1 LLIDARMKLR
11 GRIALVT
18 GAGRGIGKATAMF
31 LAREGANMVV
41 NDMDLQLARE
51 TADEIRAIGCEALAI
66 KADVSDKNEVVRMI
80 DMVIKNFG
88 KIDILV
94 NNAGIFSSVPLI
106 DITEDEWNKMMEVNL
121 KGVFL
126 CSQVVMKFM
135 IRQRS
140 GKIVNIASLA
150 GKVGGIYAG
159 AHYAASK
166 AGVICLTKSLAKQ
179 LAQYNINVNA
189 VAPALIETDMMKD
202 WPMQVKESL
211 LKQVP
216 LGRFGTPNEVAE
228 AVLFL
233 VSEGANYITG
243 ATIDVNGGLL
253 MD

>member
-1 LLIDARMKLR
+1 MKLR

>member
-1 LLIDARMKLR
+1 
-11 GRIALVT
+11 
-18 GAGRGIGKATAMF
+18 
-31 LAREGANMVV
+31 VV
-41 NDMDLQLARE
+41 NDVDLQSVRE
-51 TADEIRAIGCEALAI
+51 TADEIRAMGCEALPI
-66 KADVSDKNEVVRMI
+66 KADVSDKAQVRK
-80 DMVIKNFG
+80 MVGSIINAFK

-106 DITEDEWNKMMEVNL
+106 DMTEDEWDKVMEVNL
-121 KGVFL
+121 KGVFV
-126 CSQVVMKFM
+126 CSQAVMKFM
-135 IRQRS
+135 IKQHS

-166 AGVICLTKSLAKQ
+166 AGGICLTKSLAKQ

-202 WPMQVKESL
+202 WPKQVKETL

-216 LGRFGTPNEVAE
+216 LGRFGTPEEVAE
-228 AVLFL
+228 TVLFL

>member
-1 LLIDARMKLR
+1 MMKLK
-11 GRIALVT
+11 GKVALVT
-18 GAGRGIGKATAMF
+18 GAGRGIGKAAAIL
-31 LAREGANMVV
+31 LAKEGANVVV
-41 NDMDLQLARE
+41 NDVDLQSAKE
-51 TADEIRAIGCEALAI
+51 TAGDIRSIGCEALPVE
-66 KADVSDKNEVVRMI
+66 ADISDKTEVVRMVET
-80 DMVIKNFG
+80 VIKNFT

-106 DITEDEWNKMMEVNL
+106 DMTEDEWDKMMDVNL

-126 CSQVVMKFM
+126 CSQAAMKFM
-135 IRQRS
+135 IKQRS

-202 WPMQVKESL
+202 WPKQIRESL
-211 LKQVP
+211 LRQVP
-216 LGRFGTPNEVAE
+216 LGRFGAPDEVAE
-228 AVLFL
+228 TVLFL

>member
-1 LLIDARMKLR
+1 MMKLK
-11 GRIALVT
+11 GKVALVT
-18 GAGRGIGKATAMF
+18 GAGRGIGKATAIL
-31 LAREGANMVV
+31 LAKEGANVVV
-41 NDMDLQLARE
+41 NDVDLQSAKE
-51 TADEIRAIGCEALAI
+51 TADDIRAVGCEALLVE
-66 KADVSDKNEVVRMI
+66 ADVSDRTEVVKMVET
-80 DMVIKNFG
+80 VIKNFT

-106 DITEDEWNKMMEVNL
+106 DMTEDEWNKIMDVNL
-121 KGVFL
+121 KGAFL
-126 CSQVVMKFM
+126 CSQAVMKFM
-135 IRQRS
+135 IEQRS
-140 GKIVNIASLA
+140 GRIVNIASLA

-202 WPMQVKESL
+202 WPEQVKETL
-211 LKQVP
+211 LRQIP
-216 LGRFGTPNEVAE
+216 LGRFGTPDEVAE
-228 AVLFL
+228 TVLFL

-243 ATIDVNGGLL
+243 ATIDINGGLL

>member
-1 LLIDARMKLR
+1 MKLK
-11 GRIALVT
+11 GKVALVT
-18 GAGRGIGKATAMF
+18 GAGRGIGKAAAIL
-31 LAREGANMVV
+31 LAKEGANVVV
-41 NDMDLQLARE
+41 NDVDLQSARE
-51 TADEIRAIGCEALAI
+51 TADEIRAMGCEALPI
-66 KADVSDKNEVVRMI
+66 KADVSDKAQVRK
-80 DMVIKNFG
+80 MVGSIINAFK

-106 DITEDEWNKMMEVNL
+106 DMTEDEWDKVMEVNL
-121 KGVFL
+121 KGVFV
-126 CSQVVMKFM
+126 CSQAVMKFM
-135 IRQRS
+135 IKQHS

-150 GKVGGIYAG
+150 GKVGGIYSG

-179 LAQYNINVNA
+179 LAQYGINVNA

-202 WPMQVKESL
+202 WPKQVKETL

-216 LGRFGTPNEVAE
+216 LGRFGTPEEVAE
-228 AVLFL
+228 TVLFL

>member
-1 LLIDARMKLR
+1 MMKLK
-11 GRIALVT
+11 GMVALVT
-18 GAGRGIGKATAMF
+18 GAGRGIGKATAIL
-31 LAREGANMVV
+31 LAKEGADVVV
-41 NDMDLQLARE
+41 NDVDLQSAKE
-51 TADEIRAIGCEALAI
+51 TADDIRAMGCEALPI
-66 KADVSDKNEVVRMI
+66 KAHVSDKAQVCK
-80 DMVIKNFG
+80 MVDSIINAFE

-106 DITEDEWNKMMEVNL
+106 DMTEDEWDKIMDVNL
-121 KGVFL
+121 KGVFV
-126 CSQVVMKFM
+126 CSQAVMKFM

-150 GKVGGIYAG
+150 GKVGGLYAG

-202 WPMQVKESL
+202 WPKQVKETL
-211 LKQVP
+211 LRQVP
-216 LGRFGTPNEVAE
+216 LGRFGTADEVAE
-228 AVLFL
+228 TVLFL
-233 VSEGANYITG
+233 VSDGANYITG

>member
-1 LLIDARMKLR
+1 MKLR

-18 GAGRGIGKATAMF
+18 GAGRGIGKATAIF
-31 LAREGANMVV
+31 LAKEGANIAV
-41 NDMDLQLARE
+41 NDMDLQLAKE
-51 TADEIRAIGCEALAI
+51 TAEEIRAIGCEALAI
-66 KADVSDKNEVVRMI
+66 KADVSNKTEVVRMV
-80 DMVIKNFG
+80 DTVIKNFG

-106 DITEDEWNKMMEVNL
+106 DITEDEWDKVMDVNL

-135 IRQRS
+135 IKQRS
-140 GKIVNIASLA
+140 GKIVNIASSA

-211 LKQVP
+211 LRQVP

>member
-1 LLIDARMKLR
+1 MMKLK
-11 GRIALVT
+11 GKVALVT
-18 GAGRGIGKATAMF
+18 GAGRGIGKATAIL
-31 LAREGANMVV
+31 LAKEGADVVV
-41 NDMDLQLARE
+41 NDVDLQSVRE
-51 TADEIRAIGCEALAI
+51 TADEIRAMGCEALPI
-66 KADVSDKNEVVRMI
+66 KADVSDKAQVRK
-80 DMVIKNFG
+80 MVGSIINAFK

-106 DITEDEWNKMMEVNL
+106 DMTEDEWDKVMEVNL
-121 KGVFL
+121 KGVFV
-126 CSQVVMKFM
+126 CSQAVMKFM
-135 IRQRS
+135 IKQHS

-166 AGVICLTKSLAKQ
+166 AGGICLTKSLAKQ

-202 WPMQVKESL
+202 WPKQVKETL

-216 LGRFGTPNEVAE
+216 LGRFGTPEEVAE
-228 AVLFL
+228 TVLFL